1 MTTATTLRRLLAP
14 LIPVLLALVW
24 ASTAGAGSAAAQTV
38 PAPSNPS
45 GFVRVGHLAPDVGPV
60 DVYLMSASGGP
71 QTVLKTSPYGAFTPY
86 QTLTPGFYTVAMRP
100 AGAQASTEP
109 MLSAPVT
116 VDQGKAYTVLATG
129 TAGALKTSVINDD
142 LTKPPADASRVRLV
156 QGSTAAPTLTV
167 QAVGGPTLS
176 RELGYGQSTGYANVP
191 QGRWT
196 LKVVKADGSDAMVT
210 APVVDL
216 PAGSVNSLL
225 VTNAPGG
232 GFAITPVVDSTG
244 IDPAMAPAGGIQ
256 TGLGGTATHIVNAP
270 DPHVWGD
277 LGGAAAVLLGV
288 TMFGVTTFGVAAR
301 RRRLVTARK

>member
-1 MTTATTLRRLLAP
+1 MITATTLRRLLAP

-71 QTVLKTSPYGAFTPY
+71 QKVLTTAPYGAFTPY

-100 AGAQASTEP
+100 AGAAAATEP

-116 VDQGKAYTVLATG
+116 VDKGKAYTLLATG
-129 TAGALKTSVINDD
+129 TRDALKTSLINDD
-142 LTKPPADASRVRLV
+142 LTKPPTDTSRVRLV

-167 QAVGGPTLS
+167 AAVGGPTLS
-176 RELGYGQSTGYANVP
+176 RGLGYGQSTGYANVP

-256 TGLGGTATHIVNAP
+256 TGLGGTATDVVNASGS
-270 DPHVWGD
+270 DVAGEV
-277 LGGAAAVLLGV
+277 AAVAVGALML
-288 TMFGVTTFGVAAR
+288 GVAAASR
-301 RRRLVTARK
+301 RRKRGVRVDQ

>member
-1 MTTATTLRRLLAP
+1 MITTNTVRRLLAP

-71 QTVLKTSPYGAFTPY
+71 QTVLETSPYGAFTPY

-100 AGAQASTEP
+100 AGAAAATEP
-109 MLSAPVT
+109 MLSAQVT
-116 VDQGKAYTVLATG
+116 VDKGKAYTLLATG
-129 TAGALKTSVINDD
+129 TRDALKTSLINDD
-142 LTKPPADASRVRLV
+142 LTKPPTDTSRVRLV

-167 QAVGGPTLS
+167 AAVGGPTLS
-176 RELGYGQSTGYANVP
+176 RDLAYGQATGYANVP

-196 LKVVKADGSDAMVT
+196 LQVLAPDGSEAMT
-210 APVVDL
+210 SAPVVDL

-256 TGLGGTATHIVNAP
+256 TGLGGTATDVVNAP
-270 DPHVWGD
+270 GSHLPSD
-277 LGGAAAVLLGV
+277 LSATAALALLLGV
-288 TMFGVTTFGVAAR
+288 TMFGVAAR
-301 RRRLVTARK
+301 RRRLVTVRK

>member
-1 MTTATTLRRLLAP
+1 MITATTLRRLLAP

-38 PAPSNPS
+38 PAPTNPS

-71 QTVLKTSPYGAFTPY
+71 QKVLKTSPYGAFTPY

-100 AGAQASTEP
+100 AGAAAGTEP

-116 VDQGKAYTVLATG
+116 VDKGKAYTLLATG
-129 TAGALKTSVINDD
+129 TRDALKTFLINDD
-142 LTKPPADASRVRLV
+142 LTKPPTDTSRVRLV

-167 QAVGGPTLS
+167 AAVGGPTLS
-176 RELGYGQSTGYANVP
+176 RDLAYGQATGYANVP

-196 LKVVKADGSDAMVT
+196 LQVLTPGGSEAMT
-210 APVVDL
+210 SAPVVDL
-216 PAGSVNSLL
+216 AAGSVNSLL

-232 GFAITPVVDSTG
+232 GFAITPVVDAKG
-244 IDPAMAPAGGIQ
+244 IDPAMAPTGGIQ
-256 TGLGGTATHIVNAP
+256 TGLGGTATDVVNASGS
-270 DPHVWGD
+270 DVAGEV
-277 LGGAAAVLLGV
+277 AAVAVGALML
-288 TMFGVTTFGVAAR
+288 GVAAASR
-301 RRRLVTARK
+301 RRKRGVRVDQ